1 MRYTLN
7 VSKNAQDAP
16 ISSDPYQGLTRVLV
30 TDCGST
36 TTKALLFERIE
47 CEGAGFECAGAGW
60 RQTARGEAPTTVEE
74 PVADVTVGAMNAF
87 AEVQELSGHRI
98 LKDGV
103 DGSEAPFLSRA
114 DCAESDA
121 GIDIYLSTSSAGGG
135 LQMVVAGVVKDI
147 TAQSAERAALG
158 AGAIVLDC
166 LSADDGREES
176 QRVKQVRHLRPDIVL
191 ITGGIDGGA
200 KSHVIEVAEVLLA
213 ASPRPR
219 FGETL
224 RLPIIY
230 AGNRDAAGEV
240 VELLQLL
247 GDVKVVDNVRP
258 TLDREN
264 ITPAREAIHDFFLH
278 HVMSHSPGY
287 GKLLGWSP
295 KPIIPTPAAV
305 GEMILKYAV
314 KHSQQVLCADI
325 GGATTDLFSVVWEG
339 TVEPTRR
346 GIKDEPDSV
355 SQRSA
360 ESAIFNRT
368 VSANLGMS
376 YSIANVML
384 EAGVENISR
393 WLPYQISNND
403 VRDRLRNKMIR
414 PTTIPQSLEDLWLE
428 QAVCRE
434 ALRLSLRHHRSL
446 VVGLKGVQKKRGIS
460 EMFSQQKAGDGLL
473 SLREIDLVIGSG
485 GVLSHAPHRMQ
496 AALMMLDGFGL
507 EGLTEIAVDSI
518 FMLPH
523 LGVFASV
530 APDAALEILER
541 DCLVRICHA
550 LVARYPLGINYED
563 LATVFVDGK
572 EIGKVKQNRI
582 SRVDLPL
589 GHEIRLEVQ
598 PVNRVVDIGA
608 GAGKALK
615 KNIRANKYGLILDGR
630 NRPINFNS
638 DLKER
643 IKQQEQILREML
655 I

>member
-1 MRYTLN
+1 MKP
-7 VSKNAQDAP
+7 KNNIDPVERTNDLDAP
-16 ISSDPYQGLTRVLV
+16 VGSSRREVLSRVLV

-36 TTKALLFERIE
+36 TTKALLFENTER
-47 CEGAGFECAGAGW
+47 GW

-74 PVADVTVGAMNAF
+74 PVADVTVGALNAF
-87 AEVQELSGHRI
+87 TEVQELSGKQL
-98 LKDGV
+98 LKDEVSG
-103 DGSEAPFLSRA
+103 DDAPFVYRA
-114 DCAESDA
+114 DVAGGEVA
-121 GIDIYLSTSSAGGG
+121 GIDLYLSTSSAGGG

-166 LSADDGREES
+166 LSADDGREDS

-213 ASPRPR
+213 AAPRPR
-219 FGETL
+219 FGDTI

-230 AGNRDAAGEV
+230 AGNKDAASEV
-240 VELLQLL
+240 AELLKTL

-258 TLDREN
+258 SLEQEN
-264 ITPAREAIHDFFLH
+264 IAAAREAIHEFFLH

-287 GKLLGWSP
+287 GKLLSWSP

-305 GEMILKYAV
+305 GEMILKYAT
-314 KHSQQVLCADI
+314 KYSQQVLCADI
-325 GGATTDLFSVVWEG
+325 GGATTDLFSVVWKPGAGRDSGATGGEG
-339 TVEPTRR
+339 R
-346 GIKDEPDSV
+346 SV
-355 SQRSA
+355 D
-360 ESAIFNRT
+360 SAIFNRT

-384 EAGVENISR
+384 EAGVENIAR
-393 WLPYQISNND
+393 WLPYDISVND

-414 PTTIPQSLEDLWLE
+414 PTTIPQTKDDLWLE

-434 ALRLSLRHHRSL
+434 ALKLSLRHHRSL

-460 EMFSQQKAGDGLL
+460 EAFSQQIDGDGLL
-473 SLREIDLVIGSG
+473 NMREIDLVIGSG
-485 GVLSHAPHRMQ
+485 GVLSHAPDRMQ

-530 APDAALEILER
+530 EPEGALEILER

-550 LVARYPLGINYED
+550 LVAKYPKGLGVED
-563 LATVFVDGK
+563 LASVEIGGVGGPGK
-572 EIGKVKQNRI
+572 IVGKVKRNRVC
-582 SRVDLPL
+582 RVDLPEGQVEREDQGVEL
-589 GHEIRLEVQ
+589 
-598 PVNRVVDIGA
+598 VVRPLHRAIDVGA
-608 GAGKALK
+608 GAGKVLVRRIK
-615 KNIRANKYGLILDGR
+615 PNSFGLILDGR
-630 NRPINFNS
+630 NRPIFFAE
-638 DLKER
+638 DKGER
-643 IKQQEQILREML
+643 IKQQERIFKEIL
-655 I
+655 